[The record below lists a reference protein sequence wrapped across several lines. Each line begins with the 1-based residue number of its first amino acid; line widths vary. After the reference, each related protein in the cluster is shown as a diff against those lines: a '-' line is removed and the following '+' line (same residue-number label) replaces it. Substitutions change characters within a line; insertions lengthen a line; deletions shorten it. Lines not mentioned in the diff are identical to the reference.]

1 MSHSDI
7 FRRKFKKNALSYRE
21 LDIDANIP
29 DAGQTMNVTESLE
42 STVVLKSHGRATSYE
57 SCATDRRHC
66 ALRRSTLDIFFFKQE
81 ESILV
86 LIDEFQSVRSLHN
99 ACLFFSF
106 RSQTF

>member
-1 MSHSDI
+1 MSHSVI
-7 FRRKFKKNALSYRE
+7 FRRKFKKNALSYQE

-57 SCATDRRHC
+57 SCTTDRT
-66 ALRRSTLDIFFFKQE
+66 LRPSSLYSRYIFFKQE

-86 LIDEFQSVRSLHN
+86 DSY
-99 ACLFFSF
+99 
-106 RSQTF
+106 